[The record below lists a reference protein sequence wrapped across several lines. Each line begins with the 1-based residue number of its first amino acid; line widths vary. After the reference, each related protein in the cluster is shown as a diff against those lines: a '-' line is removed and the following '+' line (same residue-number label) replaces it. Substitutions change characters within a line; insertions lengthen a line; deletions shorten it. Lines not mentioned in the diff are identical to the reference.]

1 MVDIWT
7 SLGDQRSAKVVQWII
22 PLLLFSPQS
31 TKIILVNAQA
41 DSIFLEL
48 LPPQPLRPARAD
60 QLFLEHEYEP
70 LKNLDIKE
78 PLSEEFLEKI
88 KHVYINDFAKFFD
101 EFLESEWYTHHGL
114 EVVLNNISLLK
125 MLGTI
130 IQLSEYSDTREES
143 VTMSLLALESKV
155 VWNLLA
161 CVRGPPYSDHALPA
175 NGHTNGHA
183 VTQFSKHTANGL
195 AVTEATS
202 PFSENGDI
210 STNGNT
216 TTEMNATDKVRDE
229 TIKRLA
235 LLEAA
240 LTNETL
246 HCNPLASL
254 QYSPEELTDK
264 KKDEVA
270 FWNFVA
276 NFVVVP
282 VEKNLDQSLFEM
294 WDLLKGIQSRDII
307 YSILICRHYGSRIP
321 GFPENFDI
329 NWLDDPGDP
338 FASTSRAKTLVYES
352 IRSGPNIPIR
362 RICQMAARSWSI
374 AKTQLA

>member
-1 MVDIWT
+1 
-7 SLGDQRSAKVVQWII
+7 
-22 PLLLFSPQS
+22 
-31 TKIILVNAQA
+31 
-41 DSIFLEL
+41 
-48 LPPQPLRPARAD
+48 
-60 QLFLEHEYEP
+60 
-70 LKNLDIKE
+70 
-78 PLSEEFLEKI
+78 
-88 KHVYINDFAKFFD
+88 
-101 EFLESEWYTHHGL
+101 
-114 EVVLNNISLLK
+114 
-125 MLGTI
+125 
-130 IQLSEYSDTREES
+130 
-143 VTMSLLALESKV
+143 
-155 VWNLLA
+155 
-161 CVRGPPYSDHALPA
+161 
-175 NGHTNGHA
+175 
-183 VTQFSKHTANGL
+183 
-195 AVTEATS
+195 
-202 PFSENGDI
+202 
-210 STNGNT
+210 
-216 TTEMNATDKVRDE
+216 
-229 TIKRLA
+229 LA

-254 QYSPEELTDK
+254 QYSPEELTN